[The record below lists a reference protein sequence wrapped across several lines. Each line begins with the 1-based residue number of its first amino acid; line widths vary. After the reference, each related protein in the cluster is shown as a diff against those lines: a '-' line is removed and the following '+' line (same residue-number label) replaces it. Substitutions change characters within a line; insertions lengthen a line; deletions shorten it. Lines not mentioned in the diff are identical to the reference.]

1 MIDEQRLASA
11 VFRVESMSGDISD
24 IKTAVREL
32 AAAVSR
38 LAIIEERQVH
48 DRADVARIAVKVDGH
63 SDRIATLELAQP
75 LQHQATTWIGK
86 GVWLVVGAVI
96 SAVLAM
102 VLVSKVKSDDSVYA
116 GQPAA
121 TTRQK

>member
-1 MIDEQRLASA
+1 MLDQERLASA

-48 DRADVARIAVKVDGH
+48 DRADAARISVRVDGH
-63 SDRIATLELAQP
+63 EGRINALELAQP
-75 LQHQATTWIGK
+75 LQQQATTWIGK
-86 GVWLVVGAVI
+86 AVWLVVGAVI
-96 SAVLAM
+96 SGVLAM
-102 VLVSKVKSDDSVYA
+102 VLV
-116 GQPAA
+116 
-121 TTRQK
+121 TRAPSAPRFDNPQLTMPSTK